1 VGCESRGD
9 VRLKAKLLHESD
21 GQRTFAVVLASGE
34 EACEGLLAFA
44 RDQGIG
50 AASVSAIGAL
60 RRATVAFYDP
70 ERGEYLPN
78 RIDEQVELLSLSG
91 DIALDDDD
99 HPRLHLH
106 AALAKRDGSAWG
118 GHLIEGEVRPT
129 LEAIVTESPPPLR
142 RRVDPKSGL
151 ALLDL

>member
-1 VGCESRGD
+1 MKS
-9 VRLKAKLLHESD
+9 KLLHESD
-21 GQRTFAVVLASGE
+21 GQRIFAVVLASGE
-34 EACEGLLAFA
+34 EACESLVAFA
-44 RDQGIG
+44 RDSGIG
-50 AASVSAIGAL
+50 AASVRAIGAL

-70 ERGEYLPN
+70 DIGEYAPN
-78 RIDEQVELLSLSG
+78 RIDEQVELLALSG

-99 HPRLHLH
+99 QPRLHLH

-118 GHLIEGEVRPT
+118 GHLVEAEVRPT

-142 RRVDPKSGL
+142 RRIDPESGL